1 MTDRDNKKIPYL
13 WATTN
18 NKDMATLTKDQI
30 DQKKDELLD
39 EELDNVTGGTTD
51 GWVRPYVAP
60 SGTPAGPS
68 TPPPAGAILPKV

>member
-30 DQKKDELLD
+30 DQKKEELLD
-39 EELDNVTGGTTD
+39 EELDNVTGGSTD

-60 SGTPAGPS
+60 TGTPGAPATPPS
-68 TPPPAGAILPKV
+68 TGAILPTV